1 MRDKTEIIRK
11 RYDRAAKYYDAI
23 ENMMEKKWFSQ
34 WRKLLFSHVK
44 GPKVLEVGVGTGK
57 NMPYYSQDWEIV
69 AIDFSPKMLEK
80 AKERAAKLNLQVDLR
95 LMDVQHLEFSDN
107 SFDTVVTACVFCSVP
122 DPILGLKEIRRV
134 LKDDGVLVMLEHV
147 RSKKEPIGT
156 IMDILN
162 PLVVGLYGANI
173 NRNTVE
179 NLKKAGFEIV
189 EEKNLLSDIVKLIIA
204 KPIK

>member
-1 MRDKTEIIRK
+1 MKNRTEIIRK
-11 RYDRAAKYYDAI
+11 RYDRAAKYYDVI

-80 AKERAAKLNLQVDLR
+80 AKERASKLNLQVDLK
-95 LMDVQHLEFSDN
+95 LMDVQNLEFADN

-122 DPILGLKEIRRV
+122 DPVLGLKEIHRV
-134 LKDDGVLVMLEHV
+134 LKSDGLLVMLEHV
-147 RSKKEPIGT
+147 RSKKEPIGK

-173 NRNTVE
+173 NRNTIE

-204 KPIK
+204 RPIK

>member
-1 MRDKTEIIRK
+1 MKNKTEIIRR
-11 RYDRAAKYYDAI
+11 RYDRAAKYYDAV
-23 ENMMEKKWFSQ
+23 ESMMEKKWFSQ
-34 WRKLLFSHVK
+34 WRKLLFSFVK

-80 AKERAAKLNLQVDLR
+80 AKERAVKLNLQVDLK
-95 LMDVQHLEFSDN
+95 LMDVQNLEFADN

-134 LKDDGVLVMLEHV
+134 LKDDGLLVMLEHV
-147 RSKKEPIGT
+147 RSKKEPIGK

-162 PLVVGLYGANI
+162 PLVVGIYGANI

-179 NLKKAGFEIV
+179 NVKKAGFEIV

-204 KPIK
+204 KPRL

>member
-11 RYDRAAKYYDAI
+11 RYDRAAKYYDAV
-23 ENMMEKKWFSQ
+23 ENMMEKKWFSR
-34 WRKLLFSHVK
+34 WRKLLFSFVK

-69 AIDFSPKMLEK
+69 AIDFSPKMLEI
-80 AKERAAKLNLQVDLR
+80 AKERSAKLNLQVDLR

-147 RSKKEPIGT
+147 RSKKEPIGK

-162 PLVVGLYGANI
+162 PLVVGIYGANI

-179 NLKKAGFEIV
+179 NVKKAGFEIV
-189 EEKNLLSDIVKLIIA
+189 EEKDLLSDIVKLIIA

>member
-134 LKDDGVLVMLEHV
+134 LKSDGLLVMLEHV

-162 PLVVGLYGANI
+162 PLVVGIYGANI

-179 NLKKAGFEIV
+179 NVKKAGFEIV

>member
-107 SFDTVVTACVFCSVP
+107 SFDTVVTACVFCLVP
-122 DPILGLKEIRRV
+122 DPILGLKEIQRV
-134 LKDDGVLVMLEHV
+134 LKSDGLLVMLEHV

-173 NRNTVE
+173 NRDTVE
-179 NLKKAGFEIV
+179 NVKKAGFEIV
-189 EEKNLLSDIVKLIIA
+189 EEKNLLSDIVKLIVA
-204 KPIK
+204 RDYK

>member
-1 MRDKTEIIRK
+1 MKNKIEIIRK

-34 WRKLLFSHVK
+34 WRKLLFSHIK

-95 LMDVQHLEFSDN
+95 LMDVQNLEFSDN
-107 SFDTVVTACVFCSVP
+107 SVDTVVTACVFCSVP
-122 DPILGLKEIRRV
+122 DPILGLKEVHRV
-134 LKDDGVLVMLEHV
+134 LKGDGLLVMLEHV
-147 RSKKEPIGT
+147 RSKKEPIGK

-179 NLKKAGFEIV
+179 NVKKAGFEIK
-189 EEKNLLSDIVKLIIA
+189 EKNLLSDIVKLINA

>member
-1 MRDKTEIIRK
+1 MKNKTEIIRK

-34 WRKLLFSHVK
+34 WRKLLFSYVK

-57 NMPYYSQDWEIV
+57 NMPYYNQDWEIV

-80 AKERAAKLNLQVDLR
+80 AKERSAKLNLQVDLK
-95 LMDVQHLEFSDN
+95 LMDVQNLEFADN

-134 LKDDGVLVMLEHV
+134 LKGDGLLVMLEHV
-147 RSKKEPIGT
+147 RSKKEPIGK

-179 NLKKAGFEIV
+179 NVKKAGFEIV
-189 EEKNLLSDIVKLIIA
+189 EEKNLLSDIVKLIVA

>member
-11 RYDRAAKYYDAI
+11 RYDRAAKYYDAV
-23 ENMMEKKWFSQ
+23 ENMMEKKWFSR
-34 WRKLLFSHVK
+34 WRKLLFSFVK

-80 AKERAAKLNLQVDLR
+80 AKERSAKLNLQVDLR

-122 DPILGLKEIRRV
+122 DPILGLREIRRV

-147 RSKKEPIGT
+147 RSKKEPIGK

-162 PLVVGLYGANI
+162 PLVVGIYGANI

-179 NLKKAGFEIV
+179 NVKKAGFEIV

>member
-11 RYDRAAKYYDAI
+11 RYDRAAKYYDAV
-23 ENMMEKKWFSQ
+23 ENMMEKKWFSR
-34 WRKLLFSHVK
+34 WRKLLFSFVK

-80 AKERAAKLNLQVDLR
+80 AKERSAKLNLQVDLR

-147 RSKKEPIGT
+147 RSKKEPIGK

-162 PLVVGLYGANI
+162 PLVVGIYGANI

-179 NLKKAGFEIV
+179 NVKKAGFEIV

-204 KPIK
+204 KPIE

>member
-1 MRDKTEIIRK
+1 MGDRTEIIKR
-11 RYDRAAKYYDAI
+11 RYDRAAKYYDTV
-23 ENMMEKKWFSQ
+23 ESMMERRWFSE
-34 WRKLLFSHVK
+34 WRKLLFSFIK

-57 NMPYYSQDWEIV
+57 NMPYYGQDWQMV

-80 AKERAAKLNLQVDLR
+80 AKERAAELKLEIDLR
-95 LMDVQHLEFSDN
+95 LMDVQRLEFNDN
-107 SFDTVVTACVFCSVP
+107 FFDTVVTACVFCSVP

-134 LKDDGVLVMLEHV
+134 LKNDGLLIMLEHV
-147 RSKKEPIGT
+147 RSKKEPIGR

-173 NRNTVE
+173 NRDTVD
-179 NLKKAGFEIV
+179 NVKKAGFEIV
-189 EEKNLLSDIVKLIIA
+189 EEKNLLFDIVKLIIA

>member
-11 RYDRAAKYYDAI
+11 RYDRAAKYYDAV
-23 ENMMEKKWFSQ
+23 ESMMEKKWFSQ
-34 WRKLLFSHVK
+34 WRKLLFSFVK

-57 NMPYYSQDWEIV
+57 NMPYYNQDWEMV
-69 AIDFSPKMLEK
+69 AIDFSPKMLER

-95 LMDVQHLEFSDN
+95 LMDVQHLELSDN

-134 LKDDGVLVMLEHV
+134 LKGDGVLVMLEHV
-147 RSKKEPIGT
+147 RSKKEPIGK
-156 IMDILN
+156 IMDMLN
-162 PLVVGLYGANI
+162 PLVVGIYGANI

-179 NLKKAGFEIV
+179 NVKKAGFEIV

>member
-122 DPILGLKEIRRV
+122 DPILGLKEIQRV
-134 LKDDGVLVMLEHV
+134 LKSDGLLVMLEHV

-173 NRNTVE
+173 NRDTVE
-179 NLKKAGFEIV
+179 NVKKAGFEIV

>member
-11 RYDRAAKYYDAI
+11 RYDRAAKYYDAV
-23 ENMMEKKWFSQ
+23 ENMMEKKWFSR
-34 WRKLLFSHVK
+34 WRKLLFSFVK

-80 AKERAAKLNLQVDLR
+80 AKERSAKLNLQVDLR

-147 RSKKEPIGT
+147 RSKKEPIGK

-162 PLVVGLYGANI
+162 PLVVGIYGANI

-179 NLKKAGFEIV
+179 NVKKAGFEIV

>member
-11 RYDRAAKYYDAI
+11 RYDRAAKYYDTI
-23 ENMMEKKWFSQ
+23 ESIMERKWFSQ
-34 WRKLLFSHVK
+34 WRKLVFTFVK

-57 NMPYYSQDWEIV
+57 NMIYYSLDWDIV

-80 AKERAAKLNLQVDLR
+80 AKEKVAKLQLDIDLR
-95 LMDVQHLEFSDN
+95 QMDVQHLEFTDN

-134 LKDDGVLVMLEHV
+134 LKKDGLLIMLEHV
-147 RSKKEPIGT
+147 RSKKEPIGKV
-156 IMDILN
+156 MDILN
-162 PLVVGLYGANI
+162 PLVVGIYGANI
-173 NRNTVE
+173 NRNTVD
-179 NLKKAGFEIV
+179 NVKKAGFEIV
-189 EEKNLLSDIVKLIIA
+189 EEKNLLIDIVKLIIA